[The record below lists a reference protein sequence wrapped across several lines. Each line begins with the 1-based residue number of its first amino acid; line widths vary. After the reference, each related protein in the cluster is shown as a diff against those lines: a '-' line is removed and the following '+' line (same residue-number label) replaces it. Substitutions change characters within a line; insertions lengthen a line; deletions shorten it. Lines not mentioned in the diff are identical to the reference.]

1 VGSTPGVGI
10 LLNPGL
16 ADSLDRAL
24 QRVAFAPIIPDR
36 LWNSIDPQSGYRR
49 IPSAWA
55 MVRCAAE
62 RAEIPL
68 HGIGLSVGSAGRLDR
83 TYLDAMLGLAEELRS
98 PWISDHLSF
107 VHLQDHGDLS
117 PAAALPVPYDAE
129 SLAFLTDKVGEIVR
143 ASPVPFLLE
152 NPAYYIRYP
161 EQDFSEPAFLN
172 EICRRTGAGLLFDLH
187 NLVCN
192 VRNLGFD
199 PWTYLEEIDW
209 SRVLEIHVAGGSEM
223 HGFWTDS
230 HTGGC
235 DPAVVDLLPIA
246 LARAVNLRSV
256 TFEFHEASFPLL
268 GEAGVLDELDR
279 IAECI
284 GSTTEVG
291 AT

>member
-1 VGSTPGVGI
+1 MSSTPGVGI

-36 LWNSIDPQSGYRR
+36 LWNSIDPQSGYQR

-55 MVRCAAE
+55 MIRRAAE
-62 RAEIPL
+62 HAEIPL
-68 HGIGLSVGSAGRLDR
+68 HGIGLSVGSAGPLDR
-83 TYLDAMLGLAEELRS
+83 TYLDAMIDVAKDLRS

-107 VHLQDHGDLS
+107 VHLQNHGDLS
-117 PAAALPVPYDAE
+117 PAAALPVPYDKE
-129 SLAFLTDKVGEIVR
+129 SLAFLTDKIGQIVR

-161 EQDFSEPAFLN
+161 EPDFSEPAFLN
-172 EICRRTGAGLLFDLH
+172 ELCRRTGAGLLLDLH

-192 VRNLGFD
+192 VRNLGLD
-199 PWTYLEEIDW
+199 PETYFEELEW
-209 SRVLEIHVAGGSEM
+209 PRVLEIHVAGGSEM

-246 LARAVNLRSV
+246 LARAENVRSV

-268 GEAGVLDELDR
+268 GEEGVLAELDR
-279 IAECI
+279 IAGCI
-284 GSTTEVG
+284 GSTAKAE
-291 AT
+291 AA